1 MLKKLRN
8 NRFLFSCLVKRDFAL
23 KYKRTVLGM
32 VWSALSPLFNLL
44 IMWLVMSNFF
54 GSNINHY
61 AIYLF
66 SGQIVYSYFCD
77 ATNQGMTS
85 LIDNAGLF
93 TKVCVPKYLFLLS
106 KNVSSLI
113 SFVITFV
120 LLLIFSLID
129 GLPITWEFLLL
140 LYPITMLLIFNVGVG
155 LILSALVVFFRD
167 MQYLWGI
174 FTQLIMWLSTIF
186 YTIDVFPQRVQD
198 LFMLN
203 PVFLFISYFRS
214 IVIDGAI
221 PSNVIHLLIALDTAM
236 VVGVG
241 SWFYKRYNHQFLY
254 YV

>member
-85 LIDNAGLF
+85 LIDNAGIL

-155 LILSALVVFFRD
+155 LILSALFVFFRD

>member
-8 NRFLFSCLVKRDFAL
+8 NRFLFTCLVKRDFAL

-85 LIDNAGLF
+85 LIDNAGIF

-106 KNVSSLI
+106 KNISSLI

-155 LILSALVVFFRD
+155 LILSALFVFFRD